1 VRCVFS
7 ESMRDNALDLSTGA
21 PPGGPPGG
29 LPRAILDWRATASV
43 LRSRTL
49 ALRTPLLSVVDDL
62 VTTLFPADCRACGDP
77 LLRADS
83 VPFSV
88 PVCDLC
94 LSRLAPQS
102 KSYPSALC
110 RCCGE
115 ALGMEADRFAC
126 PAEGVLC
133 APCRKVPPPF
143 ERAAAYGVY
152 EGALREMLHLLK
164 YEGVQTL
171 ASPLGAKL
179 AEAILLLEA
188 SAGFT
193 GDLAVVAVPLFTRNQ
208 RRRGFNQSVLLADEA
223 IVRLRTLRPS
233 WKLTARHGLLRRVR
247 ETESQFNLSTKGRRR
262 NLLGAFK
269 VIDDA
274 NTLAGR
280 DVVLIDDIYTTGA
293 TSRAC
298 SLALRRAG
306 ARRVWVATLARAQK
320 EQVALWNSGPSS
332 RPDDFG

>member
-1 VRCVFS
+1 
-7 ESMRDNALDLSTGA
+7 M
-21 PPGGPPGG
+21 
-29 LPRAILDWRATASV
+29 PRGIAGWRATASV
-43 LRSRTL
+43 LRSRVGG
-49 ALRTPLLSVVDDL
+49 LRTPFASVVDDL

-88 PVCDLC
+88 PVCNLC
-94 LSRLAPQS
+94 LSRLAPQY
-102 KSYPSALC
+102 KAYPSALC

-115 ALGMEADRFAC
+115 ALGMESDRFAY
-126 PAEGVLC
+126 PVEGVLC

-164 YEGVQTL
+164 YDGVQTL
-171 ASPLGAKL
+171 AKPLGAKL
-179 AEAILLLEA
+179 AEAVILLEGSPA
-188 SAGFT
+188 FT
-193 GDLAVVAVPLFTRNQ
+193 ADLAVVAVPLFAGNQ

-223 IVRLRTLRPS
+223 IARLRKLRPQ
-233 WKLTARHGLLRRVR
+233 WQLTARHGLLRRVR

-262 NLLGAFK
+262 NLVGAFK
-269 VIDDA
+269 ATDDS

-280 DVVLIDDIYTTGA
+280 DVLLIDDIFTTGA

-320 EQVALWNSGPSS
+320 EQVALWTSN
-332 RPDDFG
+332 PDDFG